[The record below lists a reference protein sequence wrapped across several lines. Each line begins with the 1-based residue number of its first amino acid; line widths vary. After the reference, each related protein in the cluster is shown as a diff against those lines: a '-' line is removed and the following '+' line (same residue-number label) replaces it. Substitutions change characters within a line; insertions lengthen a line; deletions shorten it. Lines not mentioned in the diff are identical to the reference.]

1 MLYFAIFCLFR
12 RSFQKKIIEIRRYN
26 GAHKAVNRC
35 KNINILGSSKSLL
48 LEKLWLRSSTHNCF
62 SKFTTMFCN
71 IKWWV
76 FQGQSHTFGLQYAA
90 FHLLKPRVSPPDL
103 LGFTSWNP
111 CFHKTEGSFS
121 ETETDETLFLTTQA
135 SHSQTLAENFRLTPL
150 QSAFYAL
157 ATFILKGGPSGAL
170 RF

>member
-35 KNINILGSSKSLL
+35 KNINILGSSKCLL

-90 FHLLKPRVSPPDL
+90 FHLLKPRVSPPDM
-103 LGFTSWNP
+103 LGFTSRNP
-111 CFHKTEGSFS
+111 WFHKVKPWVLQPFFPIFRAREAHFS
-121 ETETDETLFLTTQA
+121 Q
-135 SHSQTLAENFRLTPL
+135 SITP
-150 QSAFYAL
+150 
-157 ATFILKGGPSGAL
+157 INI
-170 RF
+170 R